1 MDGLGVVAW
10 PSCGLM
16 IEVLHWV
23 VERFE
28 RNGHSVEV
36 GEALRVFPVASR
48 DTIALAHT
56 LAERSWMFP
65 GCVVSTKRLPLSDLA
80 DSLAADSTTPSESR
94 SMEVAVADARD
105 IPKLSNR

>member
-1 MDGLGVVAW
+1 MITWTDLGW

-23 VERFE
+23 GERFE

-36 GEALRVFPVASR
+36 GEALRVFPVAPR

-65 GCVVSTKRLPLSDLA
+65 GCVVLTSGCPYPTWP
-80 DSLAADSTTPSESR
+80 TH
-94 SMEVAVADARD
+94 
-105 IPKLSNR
+105 